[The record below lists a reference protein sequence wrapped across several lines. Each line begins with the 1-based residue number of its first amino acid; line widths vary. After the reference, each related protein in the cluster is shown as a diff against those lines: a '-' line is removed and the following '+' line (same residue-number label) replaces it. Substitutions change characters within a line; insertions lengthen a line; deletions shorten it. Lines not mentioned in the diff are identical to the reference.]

1 MINQKNRRL
10 LQNVGVIILIIFGL
24 WWVISQFIKFNINTF
39 TDNAQIK
46 RLIVPVNSRIP
57 GFIKEIRFDEYT
69 KVSKGD
75 TLVII
80 EDSEFR
86 LRVAQAHADLQNAM
100 SGKSAMSTAIS
111 TTQNNLTVSDAA
123 IKEVEALLNNAQKDY
138 ERYQQLLND
147 EAVTRQQFETIETKY
162 LSLKAKYEMLS
173 RQRQS
178 TSLIGQEQSHRL
190 GQNEAG
196 IELAKAAIDLAE
208 LNLSYTII
216 TAPCDGYTSRKSIQ
230 EGQLVQPGQTLL
242 SIVDSNDVW
251 VIANYKETQ
260 TSKMAIG
267 QRVNIEV
274 DAIPGVTFKGII
286 ESISQATGAQ
296 YSIIPQDNA
305 TGNFV
310 KVEQRIPIKIS
321 FSEDNKPED
330 MARLRAGLNVECE
343 VIED

>member
-46 RLIVPVNSRIP
+46 QHIVPVNSRIP

-80 EDSEFR
+80 EDAEFR

-267 QRVNIEV
+267 QRVNIDV

>member
-46 RLIVPVNSRIP
+46 QHIVPVNSRIP

-343 VIED
+343 VIKD

>member
-10 LQNVGVIILIIFGL
+10 LQNIGVIILIILGL

-46 RLIVPVNSRIP
+46 QHIVPVNSRIP

-178 TSLIGQEQSHRL
+178 TTLIGQEQSHRL

>member
-10 LQNVGVIILIIFGL
+10 LQNVGVIILIIWGL

-46 RLIVPVNSRIP
+46 QHIVPVNSRIP

-178 TSLIGQEQSHRL
+178 TTLIGQEQSHRL

>member
-46 RLIVPVNSRIP
+46 QHIVPVNSRIP

-178 TSLIGQEQSHRL
+178 TTLIGQEQSHRL

-260 TSKMAIG
+260 TSKMTIG

-296 YSIIPQDNA
+296 YSIIPQDIA

>member
-46 RLIVPVNSRIP
+46 QQIVPVNSRIP

-147 EAVTRQQFETIETKY
+147 EAVTRQQFDAIETKY

-178 TSLIGQEQSHRL
+178 TTLIGQEQSHRL

>member
-46 RLIVPVNSRIP
+46 QHIVPVNSRIP

-274 DAIPGVTFKGII
+274 DAIPEVTFKGII

>member
-46 RLIVPVNSRIP
+46 QHIVPVNSRIP

-178 TSLIGQEQSHRL
+178 TTLIGQEQSHRL

>member
-46 RLIVPVNSRIP
+46 QLIVPVNSRIP

>member
-46 RLIVPVNSRIP
+46 QHIVPVNSRIP

-147 EAVTRQQFETIETKY
+147 EAVTRQQFDAIETKY

-178 TSLIGQEQSHRL
+178 TTLIGQEQSHRL

-260 TSKMAIG
+260 TSKMTIG

>member
-46 RLIVPVNSRIP
+46 QHIVPVNSRIP

-147 EAVTRQQFETIETKY
+147 EAVTRQQFDAIETKY

-178 TSLIGQEQSHRL
+178 TTLIGQEQSHRL

>member
-46 RLIVPVNSRIP
+46 QHIVPVNSRIP

-147 EAVTRQQFETIETKY
+147 EAVTRQQFDAIETKY

-178 TSLIGQEQSHRL
+178 TTLIGQEQSHRL
-190 GQNEAG
+190 GQNVAG

>member
-46 RLIVPVNSRIP
+46 QHIVPVNSRIP

-178 TSLIGQEQSHRL
+178 TTLIGQEQSHRL

-242 SIVDSNDVW
+242 SIVVSNDVW

-260 TSKMAIG
+260 TSKMTIG

>member
-46 RLIVPVNSRIP
+46 QHIVPVNSRIH

-162 LSLKAKYEMLS
+162 LSLKAKYEMLN

-178 TSLIGQEQSHRL
+178 TTLIGQEQSHRL

-196 IELAKAAIDLAE
+196 VELAKAAIDLAE

>member
-46 RLIVPVNSRIP
+46 QHIVPVNSRIP

-178 TSLIGQEQSHRL
+178 TTLIGQEQSHRL

-330 MARLRAGLNVECE
+330 MAQLRAGLNVECE

>member
-46 RLIVPVNSRIP
+46 QHIVPVNSRIP

>member
-46 RLIVPVNSRIP
+46 QHIVPVNSRIP

-147 EAVTRQQFETIETKY
+147 EAVTRQQFDAIETKY

-178 TSLIGQEQSHRL
+178 TTLIGQEQSHRL

-196 IELAKAAIDLAE
+196 IELAKVAIDLAE

-296 YSIIPQDNA
+296 YSIIPQDNS

>member
-46 RLIVPVNSRIP
+46 QHIVPVNSRIP

-86 LRVAQAHADLQNAM
+86 LRVAQAYADLQNAM

-147 EAVTRQQFETIETKY
+147 EAVTRQQFDAIETKY

-178 TSLIGQEQSHRL
+178 TTLIGQEQSHRL

-260 TSKMAIG
+260 TSKMTIG

-274 DAIPGVTFKGII
+274 DAIPGVTFNGII

-310 KVEQRIPIKIS
+310 KVEQRIPVKIS

>member
-46 RLIVPVNSRIP
+46 QHIVPVNSRIP

-80 EDSEFR
+80 EDAEFR

-178 TSLIGQEQSHRL
+178 TTLIGQEQSHRL